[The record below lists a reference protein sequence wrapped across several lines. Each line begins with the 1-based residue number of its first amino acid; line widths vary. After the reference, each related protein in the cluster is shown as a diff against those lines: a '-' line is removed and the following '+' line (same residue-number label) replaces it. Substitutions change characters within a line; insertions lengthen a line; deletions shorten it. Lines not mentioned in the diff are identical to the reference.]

1 MIKTKRDRF
10 IKALVP
16 ALLTILAGCSG
27 GGGGGSPPL
36 PVVSVV
42 PPATGTGDTGSGD
55 SSGTFTS
62 GVFQAYSNFDALCA
76 IPRTGNDPATGTSF
90 LDSQGTFVDENNWLR
105 SWSNEL
111 YLWYD
116 EIIDVDPEDHATPD
130 YFDLMKTFASTPSDA
145 PVDKFHFT
153 IPTDDFR
160 ALSQSGVSSGYGLT
174 FAILAS
180 SPPRRVVVAY
190 TEPNSPATSDPANLL
205 RGASIL
211 TVDGADLVNGNSSA
225 DVDALNAGLFP
236 SDVGETHVFTVLDLG
251 SDEPREVTLTSAT
264 ITSDPVQNVG
274 TITTS
279 TGEVGYMSFNDHIAT
294 AEQKLIDAIIQLNA
308 TGITDLVL
316 DLRYN
321 GGGFLDIAN
330 ELAFMIAG
338 EAAASGSTFEEL
350 QFNDKH
356 QVFDPVT
363 GRLLSPTLFHTTA
376 VGFSATANEPL
387 PSLNLSRVFI
397 LTGPGTCS
405 ASESIINGLR
415 GIDVEVI
422 QVGSTTC
429 GKPYGFYPFD
439 NCGTT
444 YFSIQF
450 KGVNAKNFG
459 DYTDGFS
466 PGNVGQAEG
475 TPVTGCSVADDFTH
489 QLGDPEEARFAT
501 ALAYRVDGSCPAA
514 SGLSSDRAS
523 VSTSLAPLSAVDG
536 YVPKPIWLQNRIIR
550 R

>member
-1 MIKTKRDRF
+1 
-10 IKALVP
+10 
-16 ALLTILAGCSG
+16 
-27 GGGGGSPPL
+27 
-36 PVVSVV
+36 
-42 PPATGTGDTGSGD
+42 
-55 SSGTFTS
+55 
-62 GVFQAYSNFDALCA
+62 
-76 IPRTGNDPATGTSF
+76 
-90 LDSQGTFVDENNWLR
+90 
-105 SWSNEL
+105 
-111 YLWYD
+111 
-116 EIIDVDPEDHATPD
+116 
-130 YFDLMKTFASTPSDA
+130 
-145 PVDKFHFT
+145 
-153 IPTDDFR
+153 
-160 ALSQSGVSSGYGLT
+160 
-174 FAILAS
+174 
-180 SPPRRVVVAY
+180 
-190 TEPNSPATSDPANLL
+190 
-205 RGASIL
+205 
-211 TVDGADLVNGNSSA
+211 
-225 DVDALNAGLFP
+225 
-236 SDVGETHVFTVLDLG
+236 
-251 SDEPREVTLTSAT
+251 
-264 ITSDPVQNVG
+264 
-274 TITTS
+274 
-279 TGEVGYMSFNDHIAT
+279 MSFNDHIAT

-338 EAAASGSTFEEL
+338 EAAASGRTFEEL

-376 VGFSATANEPL
+376 VGFSPTASGPL

-450 KGVNAKNFG
+450 RGVNAKNFG

-489 QLGDPEEARFAT
+489 QLGDPEEARFAA

-536 YVPKPIWLQNRIIR
+536 
-550 R
+550 

>member
-1 MIKTKRDRF
+1 MNKTKRVSF
-10 IKALVP
+10 VSAVP
-16 ALLTILAGCSG
+16 AVLVAMLAGCSSG
-27 GGGGGSPPL
+27 GGGGNSASPPIAAA
-36 PVVSVV
+36 V
-42 PPATGTGDTGSGD
+42 PATDTGSSGS
-55 SSGTFTS
+55 SSGNTFMS
-62 GVFQAYSNFDALCA
+62 GVFQPFSNFDALCA
-76 IPRTGNDPATGTSF
+76 TPRTGTDPSTGASF
-90 LDSQGTFVDENNWLR
+90 SDSQGTFVDENNWLR

-116 EIIDVDPEDHATPD
+116 EIVDIDPQDETTPD
-130 YFDLMKTFASTPSDA
+130 YFDLMKTFATTPSGA

-153 IPTDDFR
+153 IPTDDFQ
-160 ALSQSGVSSGYGLT
+160 ALSQSGISAGYGAV

-180 SPPRRVVVAY
+180 SPPRSVVVAY
-190 TEPNSPATSDPANLL
+190 TEPDSPAASDPANLL

-211 TVDGADLVNGNSSA
+211 NVDGADLVNGNSSA
-225 DVDALNAGLFP
+225 DIDTLNAGLFP
-236 SDVGETHVFTVLDLG
+236 ADVGETHQFTVLDLG
-251 SDEPREVTLTSAT
+251 SVEPREVTLTSAL

-274 TITTS
+274 TITTN
-279 TGEVGYMSFNDHIAT
+279 TGEVAYMSFNDHIAT
-294 AEQKLIDAIIQLNA
+294 AEQELIDAIVQLNSS
-308 TGITDLVL
+308 GITDLVL

-338 EAAASGSTFEEL
+338 PAAASGRTFEEL

-356 QVFDPVT
+356 PVFDPVT
-363 GRLLSPTLFHTTA
+363 GATLSPIVFHTTS

-387 PSLNLSRVFI
+387 PSLDLSRVFI

-429 GKPYGFYPFD
+429 GKPYGFYAFD

-450 KGVNAKNFG
+450 RGVNAKDFG

-466 PGNVGQAEG
+466 PDNVVQVEG
-475 TPVTGCSVADDFTH
+475 TQVPGCSVADDFTH
-489 QLGDPEEARFAT
+489 QLGDREEARLAA

-514 SGLSSDRAS
+514 SGFTASRAA
-523 VSTSLAPLSAVDG
+523 VSLAPLSAVDG
-536 YVPKPIWLQNRIIR
+536 VVPKPIWLQNRILR

>member
-1 MIKTKRDRF
+1 MVAVF
-10 IKALVP
+10 I
-16 ALLTILAGCSG
+16 TMLAGCSG
-27 GGGGGSPPL
+27 GGGGGEESPL
-36 PVVSVV
+36 PVVSTVT
-42 PPATGTGDTGSGD
+42 PATETGDTGSGD
-55 SSGTFTS
+55 SDGEFTS
-62 GVFQAYSNFDALCA
+62 GVFEPFSSFDALCET
-76 IPRTGNDPATGTSF
+76 PRTGNDPETGRSF
-90 LDSQGTFVDENNWLR
+90 SDSQGTFVDENNWLR

-116 EIIDVDPEDHATPD
+116 EITDVNPQNHATAD
-130 YFDLMKTFASTPSDA
+130 YFDLMKTFALTPSGA
-145 PVDKFHFT
+145 RVDKFHFT

-160 ALSQSGVSSGYGLT
+160 ALSQSGISAGYGLT
-174 FAILAS
+174 FAILSS

-190 TEPNSPATSDPANLL
+190 TEPDSPATSDPANLL

-211 TVDGADLVNGNSSA
+211 TVDGADLVNGNTSA

-251 SDEPREVTLTSAT
+251 SDESREVTLTSAS

-274 TITTS
+274 TIMTS
-279 TGEVGYMSFNDHIAT
+279 SGEVGYMSFNDHIAT
-294 AEQKLIDAIIQLNA
+294 AEQELIDAIVQFNSV
-308 TGITDLVL
+308 GITDLVL

-338 EAAASGSTFEEL
+338 PAAASGNTFEEL

-363 GRLLSPTLFHTTA
+363 GRALSPTRFHTTT
-376 VGFSATANEPL
+376 VGFSAAANDPL
-387 PSLNLSRVFI
+387 PSLDLSRVFI

-415 GIDVEVI
+415 GIDIEVI

-429 GKPYGFYPFD
+429 GKPYGFYSFD

-450 KGVNAKNFG
+450 RGVNAKDFG

-466 PGNVGQAEG
+466 PDNVAPVEG
-475 TPVTGCSVADDFTH
+475 TSITGCSVADDFTH
-489 QLGDPEEARFAT
+489 QLGDPEEARFAA
-501 ALAYRVDGSCPAA
+501 ALAYRIDGSCPLA
-514 SGLSSDRAS
+514 SGFNSSRAS
-523 VSTSLAPLSAVDG
+523 SSTSLAPLSAVDG
-536 YVPKPIWLQNRIIR
+536 YVPKPIWLQNRIILR
-550 R
+550 